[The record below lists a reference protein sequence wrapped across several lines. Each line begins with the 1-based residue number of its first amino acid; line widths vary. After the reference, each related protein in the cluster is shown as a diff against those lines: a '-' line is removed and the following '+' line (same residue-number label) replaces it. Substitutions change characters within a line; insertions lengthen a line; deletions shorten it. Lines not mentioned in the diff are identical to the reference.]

1 MGYIKW
7 VDSLSKGLKVLFTIF
22 ANVIF
27 GAYRIVREALAK
39 NWNLMAWDIV
49 FAVVWPVNWVMDLI
63 TILGTGKPFD
73 YAKWFGAT
81 GEGKSEAKPAEE
93 KKPEEKPAEEK
104 PVVKPE
110 VVDNKGDKTAK

>member
-7 VDSLSKGLKVLFTIF
+7 VDGLPKELKILFTIF
-22 ANVIF
+22 ANPVF

-63 TILGTGKPFD
+63 TIAGTGEPFN
-73 YAKWFGAT
+73 YATWFGET
-81 GEGKSEAKPAEE
+81 GEGKAEAKPAEE
-93 KKPEEKPAEEK
+93 KKPAEDKPI
-104 PVVKPE
+104 VKPE
-110 VVDNKGDKTAK
+110 IVEKKDDKATK